1 MSFLSNL
8 SPERQARMAEV
19 FRRTEAQKAEVR
31 KKEAEERKR
40 LEDEQRNRPKDKE
53 EQENSQSIQVE
64 SKVITP
70 ANIQNPKDYIILE
83 GKIHGNYSYP
93 DLLVSMD
100 RKHYGKNWDDSHK
113 ALTDDGNFMLS
124 IRQFVDFVKLL
135 RTVNVYDGTGSLIGN
150 NRKINGILDEIYKVG
165 GDWRSEWLDAKFE
178 LSGNKTFINY
188 EHRNQGGNIKSLR
201 REQLADYLKE
211 DRQIDLGSWLNN
223 ANNQGLPEPN
233 VKNGSIYY
241 WKPENERVAGFVAD
255 SDGADLGCDW
265 DPSDSGSSLGVRLAR
280 EKI

>member
-1 MSFLSNL
+1 MSHLYNI
-8 SPERQARMAEV
+8 SPERRARMEQV
-19 FRRTEAQKAEVR
+19 FRRTEKQK
-31 KKEAEERKR
+31 AEERKR
-40 LEDEQRNRPKDKE
+40 QEDEQRNKPE
-53 EQENSQSIQVE
+53 NGIEQEKPIVSTENR
-64 SKVITP
+64 VITP
-70 ANIQNPKDYIILE
+70 ANIQNPGDYIILE

-178 LSGNKTFINY
+178 LSGDKIFINY
-188 EHRNQGGNIKSLR
+188 EHRNQGGNIEPRR
-201 REQLADYLKE
+201 REQLVDYLSSNKCPG
-211 DRQIDLGSWLNN
+211 IDLENWLNN
-223 ANNQGLPEPN
+223 ASEHGLPEQN

-241 WKPENERVAGFVAD
+241 WKPENERVAGFDAYSGRAYLD
-255 SDGADLGCDW
+255 CGR
-265 DPSDSGSSLGVRLAR
+265 DPSSSDSSLGVRLAR